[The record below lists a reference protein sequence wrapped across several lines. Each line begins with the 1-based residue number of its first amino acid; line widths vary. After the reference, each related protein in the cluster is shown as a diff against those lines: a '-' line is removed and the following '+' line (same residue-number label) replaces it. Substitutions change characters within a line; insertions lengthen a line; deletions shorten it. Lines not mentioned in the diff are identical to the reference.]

1 MNRRQVVVVV
11 IVIGLVL
18 IAASV
23 LVSIEMSPMNIHTR
37 YRAATNHERDPETLR
52 FNAGDDDETFTIIQ
66 FADLHYGESSS
77 MDNRSTGLMLDILQI
92 EKGIDFAVLSGD
104 QISGFTRLYNKDR
117 FMLWISSLIPT
128 ANNGIPFATIMG
140 NHDDQPYYFNPVAWF
155 VWTQIIAVMFSV
167 VMVLVMCFHLT
178 DRKRII
184 NSTTIPL
191 MLMGVVVTALVWS
204 LYQLAPSTH
213 MRESLLRYEKSQF
226 PTLSRTVLG
235 PSSLP
240 GVSNYYIPVF
250 SSRHNEK
257 VLLFFLDSGGG
268 RLPETILPSQTEWV
282 RSVSEQY
289 GKPHAIAFFHIP
301 SDEFTKSTDI
311 ETNTF
316 DCVGHDK
323 TETPCTFS
331 VGDGTALSVTST
343 LAAAGVRAVFVGH
356 DHRNSWCCVPKTR
369 SSRFDMASLC
379 YGRHTGYGGYGDWLR
394 GARVIQL
401 RFDAS
406 PTPRRF
412 TITTWLRLE
421 NGEKEMQGQIF
432 PFPDSSD

>member
-1 MNRRQVVVVV
+1 MNETKRLVVIVVV
-11 IVIGLVL
+11 ISLCLFTWCI
-18 IAASV
+18 
-23 LVSIEMSPMNIHTR
+23 LVSMEMAPMNVLTR

-52 FNAGDDDETFTIIQ
+52 FNADDETFTIIQ
-66 FADLHYGESSS
+66 FTDLHYGESSS
-77 MDNRSTGLMLDILQI
+77 MDNRSTGVMLDILQI
-92 EKGIDFAVLSGD
+92 EKGVDFAVLSGD
-104 QISGFTRLYNKDR
+104 QISGYARLYNKDR

-128 ANNGIPFATIMG
+128 ANNGIPFATILG
-140 NHDDQPYYFNPVAWF
+140 NHDDQPYYFDPVAWF
-155 VWTQIIAVMFSV
+155 MWTQIIAVVFFAV
-167 VMVLVMCFHLT
+167 ALVMCLLT
-178 DRKRII
+178 DWKRFPV
-184 NSTTIPL
+184 SSYAHYL
-191 MLMGVVVTALVWS
+191 MLPGIVVTALVWS

-240 GVSNYYIPVF
+240 GVSNFYIPVF
-250 SSRHNEK
+250 SSRHSEP

-268 RLPETILPSQTEWV
+268 RLPEAILPSQTEWV

-301 SDEFTKSTDI
+301 SDEFKQSTNSA
-311 ETNTF
+311 TY
-316 DCVGHDK
+316 DCVGHDQ

-406 PTPRRF
+406 SSAPRRF

-421 NGEKEMQGQIF
+421 NGEREMQGQIF
-432 PFPDSSD
+432 PFPDSLD